1 MSEVADTLSEPP
13 PARGPGTRT
22 RTRMGHS
29 GGLSA
34 EAVTAWASG
43 PARKPPRRRQRGF
56 GDPTVAALRL
66 MILVVATVPA
76 VFVTPG
82 SLNVSRA
89 AAAARAGDSEP
100 HPQGRFGPGC
110 ESDAH
115 GSSST

>member
-1 MSEVADTLSEPP
+1 
-13 PARGPGTRT
+13 
-22 RTRMGHS
+22 MGHS

-34 EAVTAWASG
+34 EADTARASG

-56 GDPTVAALRL
+56 GDPTVAAL

-82 SLNVSRA
+82 SLNVARA